1 MKFLSLIRFFIPFGH
16 SLDRIDNLLIAGT
29 TAEVTGN
36 RLFDLF
42 AGRPRMM
49 IKKVLGSHEHS
60 RGAKTALHSSMFDKG
75 FLQGMEPVSIRR
87 QTFDG
92 NNVCPVTISSQYETG
107 VYRPAI

>member
-1 MKFLSLIRFFIPFGH
+1 
-16 SLDRIDNLLIAGT
+16 
-29 TAEVTGN
+29 
-36 RLFDLF
+36 
-42 AGRPRMM
+42 
-49 IKKVLGSHEHS
+49 
-60 RGAKTALHSSMFDKG
+60 MFDKG